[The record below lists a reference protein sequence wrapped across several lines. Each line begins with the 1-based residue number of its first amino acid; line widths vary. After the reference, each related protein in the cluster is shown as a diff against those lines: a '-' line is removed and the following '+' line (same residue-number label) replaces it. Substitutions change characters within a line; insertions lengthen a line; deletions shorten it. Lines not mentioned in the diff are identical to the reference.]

1 MYFTIYKPQE
11 KTMPEDKNA
20 KTVDI
25 DTSGPE
31 VDVELEDTT
40 KPEPEFEVKQ
50 ETVREVK
57 EEPKAKVSDASN
69 QKQEAGDKGEEK
81 KDELEDY
88 SESVQRRIA
97 KLTKKMRE
105 AERQREEALNYAHSV
120 KAEKEALTKRF
131 STLED
136 VSLKDREARISSGV
150 QAAQAKLAAAR
161 EAQDIIA
168 EVEAS
173 KEIARL
179 GYEEARLSETKLAY
193 ENMSKQQREVQIP
206 NINLN
211 RSNEPV
217 LRPDPKAESWGA
229 KNKWFGSDA
238 VMTYTAF
245 DIHKKLVDEEGF
257 DASSDEYYAEID
269 KRIRLE
275 LPHKFD
281 KIATTESTKP
291 VQVVASAKRSTKPG
305 RKTVRLTPSQ
315 VAIAKKLGVPLEE
328 YAKQLNIT
336 KEVQAYDKRK
346 H

>member
-1 MYFTIYKPQE
+1 
-11 KTMPEDKNA
+11 MPEDKNA

-31 VDVELEDTT
+31 VDVELEETT
-40 KPEPEFEVKQ
+40 KPEPEFEVKE

-57 EEPKAKVSDASN
+57 EEPKAKAPDASDM
-69 QKQEAGDKGEEK
+69 KQETGDKSDVK

-105 AERQREEALNYAHSV
+105 AERQREEALNYAQSV

-131 STLED
+131 STLEN
-136 VSLKDREARISSGV
+136 VSLKDREAKIVSALE
-150 QAAQAKLAAAR
+150 AAKSKLLVAR
-161 EAQDIIA
+161 EANDVGA
-168 EVEAS
+168 EIEVQ

-179 GYEEARLSETKLAY
+179 GYEDGRLQELKSASENLAK
-193 ENMSKQQREVQIP
+193 E
-206 NINLN
+206 
-211 RSNEPV
+211 EPKRIADV
-217 LRPDPKAESWGA
+217 RVPERQTTADPKAEAWAS
-229 KNKWFGSDA
+229 KNRWFGSDKA
-238 VMTYTAF
+238 MTYTAF
-245 DIHKKLVDEEGF
+245 DIHKTLIDEEGY
-257 DASSDEYYAEID
+257 DAQTEEYYAEID

-275 LPHKFD
+275 FPHKFVNN
-281 KIATTESTKP
+281 ATTESTKP
-291 VQVVASAKRSTKPG
+291 VQTVASAKRSTKPG

-336 KEVQAYDKRK
+336 KEV
-346 H
+346 

>member
-1 MYFTIYKPQE
+1 
-11 KTMPEDKNA
+11 MPEDKNA

-25 DTSGPE
+25 DTSGPAI
-31 VDVELEDTT
+31 DVELEDTSN
-40 KPEPEFEVKQ
+40 PESEVI
-50 ETVREVK
+50 ETVEQ
-57 EEPKAKVSDASN
+57 EAAPKAEKSSDAKVATETQAASTSP
-69 QKQEAGDKGEEK
+69 QEASDENKVQ

-88 SESVQRRIA
+88 SEGVQRRIA

-105 AERQREEALNYAHSV
+105 AERQREEALKYAEILKHEKDATLKKYSV
-120 KAEKEALTKRF
+120 
-131 STLED
+131 LESSS
-136 VSLKDREARISSGV
+136 VKDREARITSGL
-150 QAAQAKLAAAR
+150 QAAQAKLAASR
-161 EAQDIIA
+161 EAQDIVA

-179 GYEEARLSETKLAY
+179 GYEEARLMEAKLAY
-193 ENMSKQQREVQIP
+193 ENMSRQQKEVQIP

-211 RSNEPV
+211 RSNEQV
-217 LRPDPKAESWGA
+217 LRPDPKAEAWGS
-229 KNKWFGSDA
+229 KNRWFGSDA

-245 DIHKKLVDEEGF
+245 DIHKKLVDDEGY

-281 KIATTESTKP
+281 KIATTETTRP
-291 VQVVASAKRSTKPG
+291 TQQVASAKRSVKPG

-336 KEVQAYDKRK
+336 KEV
-346 H
+346 